1 MKNKIT
7 ITLATLIILFTSA
20 SAQDTL
26 HLFSKNHPMKLR
38 TERNQNYSSDEIR
51 TITGRGHSNG
61 FYIGFHSG
69 YSQVYDYDALSV
81 GTRLAWIANHGIAIG
96 FAGTGFFSEPV
107 YFANSSSKQFNYSG
121 GYGGLFIEPIL
132 FPKMPV
138 HLSFP
143 VIMGVGGIA
152 RSVFYDMTYPYETT
166 DAYVESSQAF
176 VILEPGAEIELNVA
190 RWLRFGLGCSYR
202 FTQGVDTPDGEK
214 FKDNPLDGLTTGF
227 SVKLGKF

>member
-1 MKNKIT
+1 MKNKFT
-7 ITLATLIILFTSA
+7 ITLASLILLFA
-20 SAQDTL
+20 AVSAQDTL
-26 HLFSKNHPMKLR
+26 HLFSRNHPMKLQNS
-38 TERNQNYSSDEIR
+38 RNQENSSDEIR

-69 YSQVYDYDALSV
+69 YAQVNDYDALNI
-81 GTRLAWIANHGIAIG
+81 GTRLAWVANHGLAIG

-107 YFANSSSKQFNYSG
+107 YFTNSSSRQFNYSG

-138 HLSFP
+138 HVSFP

-166 DAYVESSQAF
+166 DAYVESSEAF

-190 RWLRFGLGCSYR
+190 RWLRFGLGCTYR
-202 FTQGVDTPDGEK
+202 FTQGFDQPKGGEI
-214 FKDNPLDGLTTGF
+214 KDNPLDGLTTGF
-227 SVKLGKF
+227 SIKLGKF